1 MDSLSRRSFLRKI
14 ALASATALG
23 GGVIRADQI
32 YEGSKIV
39 EAERVYRSGPAII
52 VDGKVIQP
60 RHEVPVLCETDV
72 LVVGGGCA
80 GVISALAAARTGA
93 KVTLVERYGCF
104 GGLWTA
110 GLVLVVLATH
120 VETEQGLKKCIRG
133 IGDELLDRLLK
144 IKGGIIN
151 QGRGMRD
158 PTSDPE
164 ATKYV
169 MAEMLRE
176 AGVEILLNSWV
187 TNAVMEGNSIE
198 GILFESKAGC
208 HAVRAKVVVDASG
221 DGDVFGAAGAEHVRH
236 IHRIGLVHRLGNIDR
251 IAARKP
257 GEKKNLPN
265 LSSNTPLPSV
275 RWFNMQGPQGDCL
288 NIRTLTQCELDGR
301 RAVWEK
307 LKKIQQTP
315 GREQVFMLD
324 TASQLGIR
332 ASRTLT
338 GLHEVTF
345 EETVANKKYDDVVA
359 VGGAY
364 KFVGERAC
372 QIPYRALVPARVD
385 NLLATGRCVAAD
397 NLMLNYT
404 RLIGPCLVTGHAAG
418 TAAALAVDSKCRP
431 RDVDVPKLQRLLKEQ
446 GAYLG

>member
-1 MDSLSRRSFLRKI
+1 MDSLSRRSFLRKL
-14 ALASATALG
+14 ALGGATALG
-23 GGVIRADQI
+23 GGIIRADQI

-39 EAERVYRSGPAII
+39 EADRIYHRGPAII
-52 VDGKVIQP
+52 VDGKIIQP
-60 RHEVPVLCETDV
+60 RREIPVICETDV

-80 GVISALAAARTGA
+80 GVMSALAAARTGA

-110 GLVLVVLATH
+110 GLVLIVLATH
-120 VETEQGLKKCIRG
+120 VETEQGLRKCVRG

-151 QGRGMRD
+151 QGPGMRD

-164 ATKYV
+164 ATKYM

-187 TNAVMEGNSIE
+187 TNTVMEGNSIE

-236 IHRIGLVHRLGNIDR
+236 IHRIGLVHRLGNVDR
-251 IAARKP
+251 IAAGKS
-257 GEKKNLPN
+257 GDKKKLPN

-288 NIRTLTQCELDGR
+288 DIRTLTQCELDGR
-301 RAVWEK
+301 RAVWER

-315 GREQVFMLD
+315 GHEQVFMLD

-345 EETVANKKYDDVVA
+345 DEASANKKHHDVVA

-364 KFVGERAC
+364 TFIGNHDC
-372 QIPYRALVPARVD
+372 QIPYRALVPVKID

-397 NLMLNYT
+397 NMMLNYT

-431 RDVDVPKLQRLLKEQ
+431 RDVNVQ
-446 GAYLG
+446 